1 MKVQGSI
8 AQNTCQT
15 AKKFRQVTNL
25 TKASTDLFHPSIR
38 LQCTINPNKC
48 QLDLLPIVKFCVI
61 LLIIGSCRQREY
73 KGNTAQKKVPN
84 TAECDIINL

>member
-61 LLIIGSCRQREY
+61 LLIMLIDLTQQATIS
-73 KGNTAQKKVPN
+73 
-84 TAECDIINL
+84 